1 MSVLTKT
8 IMNSSMIV
16 TGMVDVKK
24 LELANSGM
32 TASITM
38 KVVKNSMD
46 AATISVLKMK
56 WLSLSGLNALSLTI
70 QQYIIAVI

>member
-1 MSVLTKT
+1 MSALTKT

-16 TGMVDVKK
+16 TGLINVKELK
-24 LELANSGM
+24 LVNSGM

-56 WLSLSGLNALSLTI
+56 
-70 QQYIIAVI
+70 

>member
-56 WLSLSGLNALSLTI
+56 
-70 QQYIIAVI
+70 